1 MAITKNSGALHP
13 RNPHQGRY
21 DFNAL
26 VKAMPSLNAYLQPN
40 PTGDSTINFGD
51 VDAVRCL
58 NKALLAHFY
67 QVDHWQVPA
76 GYLCPPIPGRTDYIH
91 YLADLLGIDKP
102 DSNRVVHVL
111 DIGTGANC
119 IYPIIGSQSYGWHFV
134 GTESD
139 KYAAKAAQK
148 IIDAN
153 SCLKGLVKIRDQVH
167 NKAFFKNVVKESEY
181 FDACVC
187 NPPFFAS
194 MKEANAQN
202 IRKQRN
208 LSKISNPVS
217 ASRNF
222 SGHKSE
228 LVCHGGELGFL
239 KRMATESV
247 GFCTQVG
254 WFTSLVSNKD
264 NIKPLRKH
272 LSTLGAKSI
281 VVVPMYQGQKAS
293 RFIAWQY

>member
-1 MAITKNSGALHP
+1 MTKNSGALHP

-26 VKAMPSLNAYLQPN
+26 VKTMPSLNAYLQPN
-40 PTGDSTINFGD
+40 PTGDNTINFGD
-51 VDAVRCL
+51 ASAVMCL

-67 QVDHWQVPA
+67 QVNNWHIPKD
-76 GYLCPPIPGRTDYIH
+76 YLCPPIPGRADYIH
-91 YLADLLGIDKP
+91 YLADLLTVGSPTDDGKVT
-102 DSNRVVHVL
+102 RVL

-139 KYAAKAAQK
+139 EYAAKAALK
-148 IIDAN
+148 IIDVN
-153 SCLKGLVKIRDQVH
+153 NCLKGLVKIRNQTH
-167 NKAFFKNVVKESEY
+167 NKAFFKNVVKEGEY
-181 FDACVC
+181 FDACMC
-187 NPPFFAS
+187 NPPFYAS
-194 MKEANAQN
+194 MTEANAQN

-208 LSKISNPVS
+208 LRKGSNPVS
-217 ASRNF
+217 PSRNF